1 MKVLLVSNLPTTH
14 KKVEKTIVKLSEFTS
29 RTSALPMPEAFAGM
43 ILEKD
48 LQVCDLPKQIQINHN
63 ALFAGK
69 HAPSTLEDDY
79 VR

>member
-14 KKVEKTIVKLSEFTS
+14 KKVEKTIVKLGETLREQPRCQCLSQ
-29 RTSALPMPEAFAGM
+29 AGM

-63 ALFAGK
+63 ALFGGK
-69 HAPSTLEDDY
+69 HAPSALEDDY